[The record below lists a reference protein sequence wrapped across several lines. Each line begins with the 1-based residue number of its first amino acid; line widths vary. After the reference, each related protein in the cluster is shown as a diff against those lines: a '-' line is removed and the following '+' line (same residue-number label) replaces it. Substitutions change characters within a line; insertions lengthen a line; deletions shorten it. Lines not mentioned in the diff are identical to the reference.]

1 MSTPA
6 PLAIPEVY
14 LPEVDPVEVMNR
26 ASKRAQAL
34 MRAVRARRLSI
45 KIGNEE
51 YIRFEGWQILGAFYG
66 ITPVV
71 VEVTETRD
79 EDGTLQRAHVRA
91 EARWRGSVVL
101 ASAESECSRDEVLI
115 TRGGAEQRRWERATD
130 AQILGMAQTRAC
142 ARALRHCLAWV
153 ARLAGFEA
161 TPAEEVQQIPLE
173 QPVPVGGGQ

>member
-1 MSTPA
+1 MTEA

-14 LPEVDPVEVMNR
+14 LPEVEPSEVLAR
-26 ASKRAQAL
+26 ATKRANAL
-34 MRAVRARRLSI
+34 MKAVRARRLSI
-45 KIGNEE
+45 VVAGQE
-51 YIRFEGWQILGAFYG
+51 YLRFEAWQLLGAMYG

-71 VEVTETRD
+71 VQVTETRG
-79 EDGTLQRAHVRA
+79 EDGVLQRAHVRA

-101 ASAESECSRDEVLI
+101 SSAESECSRDEVLI
-115 TRGGAEQRRWERATD
+115 TKGGAEQRRWEKATD

-161 TPAEEVQQIPLE
+161 TPAEEIHQVPLE
-173 QPVPVGGGQ
+173 VETPQEKG